1 MFAIHQRSNNH
12 YLPLLSRGLK
22 WDELQITPSLPRA
35 DGCWRTLVSLALMSS
50 SATRKKKAK
59 SLSFKIKKFFK
70 TDFTI
75 KINVTEQ
82 IMRPDHYLDA
92 IFIKLTLSTDQ
103 EIAPA
108 NFRPADQRCHK

>member
-35 DGCWRTLVSLALMSS
+35 DGCWRTLVSLALTSS
-50 SATRKKKAK
+50 SATRKKRQN
-59 SLSFKIKKFFK
+59 LSFKIKKFFK

-82 IMRPDHYLDA
+82 IMRLDHYLDA
-92 IFIKLTLSTDQ
+92 VYI
-103 EIAPA
+103 
-108 NFRPADQRCHK
+108 